1 MGDKEVN
8 VSGEQN
14 RAAGGD
20 YYEFNFRAHH
30 EASTQRD
37 SRELVPAQ
45 KKELY
50 DLGTRCCELG
60 ADSKDIWRA
69 VFAELGVKQIG
80 DITAEQFQRARIVL
94 QRRLDNL
101 LDEEDKRRLVGKI
114 LRTTTEKDAKSEL
127 NNFCDVTFGRTHLN
141 KLKRAELQRVLEFVQ
156 GFQIQPLA
164 GGAKP
169 AYLQRMPLREFL
181 LTYRA
186 HASGLFVFG
195 VFVGK
200 FWF

>member
-1 MGDKEVN
+1 MNKEFQSVGQYTEGHIN
-8 VSGEQN
+8 NYDVQINMAG
-14 RAAGGD
+14 RA
-20 YYEFNFRAHH
+20 EVRA
-30 EASTQRD
+30 
-37 SRELVPAQ
+37 LVPAQ

-50 DLGTRCCELG
+50 DLGVRCSELG

-80 DITAEQFQRARIVL
+80 DITAEQFQQARIVL
-94 QRRLDNL
+94 QRRLDHL

-164 GGAKP
+164 GGAKQ

-181 LTYRA
+181 LTHRA
-186 HASGLFVFG
+186 HTAGLFVFG